1 MPTYEVKGTKN
12 DRVIREQAHSLIR
25 AEWVAAHYVEHGYK
39 VEINEV
45 VPLTSGSR

>member
-1 MPTYEVKGTKN
+1 MLYEVRGTKG
-12 DRVIREQAHSLIR
+12 DHQISEHVRSLTK

-39 VEINEV
+39 IEINEV

>member
-1 MPTYEVKGTKN
+1 MLYEVRGTKG
-12 DRVIREQAHSLIR
+12 DHQISEHARSLTK

-39 VEINEV
+39 IEISEV